1 MVSPAQLPVNVTWLL
16 APAIRA
22 QPPAQSKVLVW
33 SEPATPTVL
42 DSARLGMTLKA
53 TTAIDTIIL
62 FQVFSMFGSFT
73 LFAAKHCAAFGV
85 PPGNAR
91 CWKHR
96 TMFPL
101 FGSVAALGNGGR
113 ILSRAR
119 AVCSH
124 WARSTRRWT
133 GSVGRHS
140 RHASGLP
147 RAELLRSGDDH
158 VDMAPRTAIG
168 PQINAR

>member
-1 MVSPAQLPVNVTWLL
+1 LRLPRVGSPRRDQGRQKLFRQTGRANIAPRQLRRPCRHYAREQGNEIIITGPAGAPLALQHPIEPFPVRT
-16 APAIRA
+16 AP
-22 QPPAQSKVLVW
+22 PL
-33 SEPATPTVL
+33 
-42 DSARLGMTLKA
+42 
-53 TTAIDTIIL
+53 
-62 FQVFSMFGSFT
+62 
-73 LFAAKHCAAFGV
+73 GV

-147 RAELLRSGDDH
+147 GELLRSGDDN
-158 VDMAPRTAIG
+158 VDMAPRAAIG